1 MNRLV
6 VLYAGSLA
14 TVVFATAVLVV
25 TPVGML
31 GGISPP
37 AALEAYTEEEAHGR
51 QVYIANGCIY
61 CHSQQVRDAAVT
73 TDSERGWGR
82 PSVPVDY
89 YYDSPH
95 LLGTMRTGP
104 DLINVGAR
112 LPDARWHLAH
122 LYQPRALVPW
132 SIMPSYPFLFRIKER
147 ADPGDTVV
155 ELPDG
160 HAPPGKVVVATDDAL
175 ALTAYLLSL
184 KRTFPV
190 EPASP
195 GGAHAE

>member
-1 MNRLV
+1 MNRLI

-14 TVVFATAVLVV
+14 TVVFATVVLVV

-31 GGISPP
+31 AGIAPP
-37 AALEAYTEEEAHGR
+37 AALDAYTQEQLRGR
-51 QVYIANGCIY
+51 QVYIANGCVY
-61 CHSQQVRDAAVT
+61 CHSQQIRDAAVT
-73 TDSERGWGR
+73 TDSERWGR
-82 PSVPVDY
+82 PSVPADY

-132 SIMPSYPFLFRIKER
+132 SIMPSYPFLFRIKDRPE
-147 ADPGDTVV
+147 AGDTVV
-155 ELPDG
+155 DLPEG
-160 HAPPGKVVVATDDAL
+160 YAPPGKVVVATEDAL

-184 KRTFPV
+184 NRTFPV
-190 EPASP
+190 EPPAVPTPST
-195 GGAHAE
+195 E